1 MDAIIGNG
9 WCLIGT
15 PGRGKQDDPC
25 IAQHPNPLGRQNA
38 EVEANDL
45 WLLLKEGGE
54 LVVILNK
61 AGIDLRQVCRRGRVK
76 SSERRPQSL
85 DPCAFNP
92 RVEPIWIRRRRLD
105 GHFQSTPIL
114 PGKLHRTPFASFPTP
129 APTDL

>member
-1 MDAIIGNG
+1 MDASVGNG

-15 PGRGKQDDPC
+15 RGRGKQDDPC
-25 IAQHPNPLGRQNA
+25 IAQRTNPLGRQNA

-54 LVVILNK
+54 LVVILNE

-76 SSERRPQSL
+76 SAERRPQSL

-92 RVEPIWIRRRRLD
+92 RVEPI
-105 GHFQSTPIL
+105 
-114 PGKLHRTPFASFPTP
+114 
-129 APTDL
+129 